1 MKAAGRNWCVGIA
14 CTPRIALNPVSWLEI
29 PYSILIPLFYRV
41 ARSYSTLL
49 PILTSFFVMNGKHY
63 LPLFALFSHHL
74 LHYLFPRWIHHRAI
88 HRNRV
93 IYYIPMNP
101 VIQVELR
108 FWTRL
113 RSCEWQSAHRASE
126 PSRSGICDRCIHYG
140 KEWRWWSRVRFSIS
154 SHIGLLHPHNILW
167 RCGPILTVTDQTHL
181 LTLNN
186 SQYQLEVEFNGNN
199 HN

>member
-108 FWTRL
+108 FWARL
-113 RSCEWQSAHRASE
+113 LSCEWQFNHANSLKTMRPNYREVVFAIGISITE
-126 PSRSGICDRCIHYG
+126 RSDSGGRGYDFQFR
-140 KEWRWWSRVRFSIS
+140 
-154 SHIGLLHPHNILW
+154 
-167 RCGPILTVTDQTHL
+167 LT
-181 LTLNN
+181 
-186 SQYQLEVEFNGNN
+186 
-199 HN
+199 